1 MNGPR
6 TLCDEKLSYLIISLP
21 EDGKETNSEFG
32 EYDLLMCAPHF
43 TGDGTSLHQSTHDFL
58 SLLASPLSPE
68 QLSQELDF
76 SSSSVCRF
84 GSAWDAS

>member
-6 TLCDEKLSYLIISLP
+6 TLCDGKLSYLIISLP
-21 EDGKETNSEFG
+21 EDGKEMDSQFT

-43 TGDGTSLHQSTHDFL
+43 TGDGTSLHQSTHDLL

-76 SSSSVCRF
+76 SSSFVCRIE
-84 GSAWDAS
+84 SPCDVS